1 MSAEPFELD
10 DVTSNRDCDLIP
22 PSDPAGPGLDTG
34 SADWNRFIDAP
45 VLPGQ
50 TWLPP

>member
-22 PSDPAGPGLDTG
+22 PSDPAVLASIPGPLMET
-34 SADWNRFIDAP
+34 ID
-45 VLPGQ
+45 
-50 TWLPP
+50 

>member
-22 PSDPAGPGLDTG
+22 PSDPAGDLASIPGPLIGTD
-34 SADWNRFIDAP
+34 SLMRP
-45 VLPGQ
+45 SC
-50 TWLPP
+50 